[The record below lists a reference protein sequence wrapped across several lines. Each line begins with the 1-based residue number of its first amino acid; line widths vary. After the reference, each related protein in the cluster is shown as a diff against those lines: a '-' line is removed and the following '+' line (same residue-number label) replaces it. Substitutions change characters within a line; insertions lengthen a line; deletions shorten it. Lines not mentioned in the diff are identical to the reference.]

1 MKKLIRGDVD
11 NMTQK
16 KCSPPWLVNDENF
29 EFLNSKMTKSAY
41 FVDNISAFSE
51 ANLLQNRGKVHKS

>member
-51 ANLLQNRGKVHKS
+51 ANLL